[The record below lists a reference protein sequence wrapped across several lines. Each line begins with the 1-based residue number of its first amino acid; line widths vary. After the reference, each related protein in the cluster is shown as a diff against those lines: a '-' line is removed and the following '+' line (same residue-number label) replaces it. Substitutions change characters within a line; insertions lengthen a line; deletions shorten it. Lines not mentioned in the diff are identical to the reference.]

1 MASVVYTG
9 WTSREPR
16 EDHGGVMSWQLKKS
30 VNLPDGDRLVFRG
43 RAGQKS
49 RPHQIEDRHT
59 LDLFRD
65 HSDYEVQEE

>member
-9 WTSREPR
+9 WETREAR
-16 EDHGGVMSWQLKKS
+16 EDHGGVMSCQLKKS
-30 VNLPDGDRLVFRG
+30 VNLPDGGRLVFRG
-43 RAGQKS
+43 RAGKKS

-65 HSDYEVQEE
+65 HSDFEVRE